1 MDTNNKHDV
10 NIYLKTSI
18 NQAGDTEVFEFQTV
32 GELLVKNDVA
42 FLRYTEVIADQ
53 TPTNVLFKLESD
65 KVRLNRSGDSL
76 TKLAFRKGQRLQA
89 YYQTPA
95 GQMQLETD
103 TTALAADIDSKQNI
117 GILTMSYDLYAN
129 DALVGQYDI
138 RLQFNG
144 KSSKLS

>member
-1 MDTNNKHDV
+1 MGTNHKHDV
-10 NIYLKTSI
+10 NIHLKTSI
-18 NQAGDTEVFEFQTV
+18 NQTGDTEVFEFQTV
-32 GELLVKNDVA
+32 GELLVKRDVI
-42 FLRYTEVIADQ
+42 FLRYTEVIAEQ

-76 TKLAFRKGQRLQA
+76 TKLAFAKGQRLQA

-103 TTALAADIDSKQNI
+103 TTVLVVDVDVKQDK
-117 GILTMSYDLYAN
+117 GVVTMGYDLYAN

-138 RLQFNG
+138 LLQFNG
-144 KSSKLS
+144 KSSKLN

>member
-1 MDTNNKHDV
+1 MGTNHKHDV
-10 NIYLKTSI
+10 NIHLKTSI
-18 NQAGDTEVFEFQTV
+18 NQTGDTEVFEFQTV
-32 GELLVKNDVA
+32 GELLVKRDVI
-42 FLRYTEVIADQ
+42 FLRYTEVIAGQ

-76 TKLAFRKGQRLQA
+76 TKLAFAKGQRLQA

-103 TTALAADIDSKQNI
+103 TTVLVVDVDVKQDK
-117 GILTMSYDLYAN
+117 GVVTMGYDLYVN

-138 RLQFNG
+138 LLQFNG
-144 KSSKLS
+144 KSSKLN

>member
-1 MDTNNKHDV
+1 MGTNHKHDV
-10 NIYLKTSI
+10 NIHLKTSI
-18 NQAGDTEVFEFQTV
+18 NQTGDTEVFEFQTV
-32 GELLVKNDVA
+32 GELLVKRDVI
-42 FLRYTEVIADQ
+42 FLRYTEVIAEQ

-76 TKLAFRKGQRLQA
+76 TKLAFAKGQRLQA

-103 TTALAADIDSKQNI
+103 TTVLVVDVDVKQDK
-117 GILTMSYDLYAN
+117 GVVTMGYDLYVN

-138 RLQFNG
+138 LLQFNG
-144 KSSKLS
+144 KSSKLN